1 MGAAVAAPDAEAE
14 GRVDAE
20 DPDGLGEA
28 DSGTHALSPSVSSVA
43 PASAATGRRRRR
55 RGVVMSFRIRG
66 ARRRRG
72 GLARLGLTTV
82 SLDSAAPDITRTRRT
97 YSYLGPAGTFT
108 EAALSQVPEARDQIW
123 RPVRNVGEALADVVE
138 GRSDAAMIAIENSVD
153 GGVSTAQDALATMP
167 GLRIVGEYLVPVNFV
182 LVARP
187 GTRLEDVKLLAA
199 HPVAYAQCLR
209 WLSAELPEHAHLP
222 AASNVAAAVG
232 IVDGLSDADA
242 AIAPPGILDHYDLE
256 LLAERIG
263 DNANAVTRFVLV
275 SRTAPAPAPT
285 GADKTSLI
293 VELPEEYPGALLE
306 LLEQFATRGI
316 NLSLLASRP
325 IGDAL
330 GRYRF
335 VIDADG
341 HVQDER
347 MADALLG
354 LRRFSP
360 KVIYLG
366 SYPRA
371 DRAIVHYP
379 ERYSDDVFIE
389 ARDWLRGLIS
399 GEPDA

>member
-1 MGAAVAAPDAEAE
+1 MTDAAP
-14 GRVDAE
+14 
-20 DPDGLGEA
+20 
-28 DSGTHALSPSVSSVA
+28 A
-43 PASAATGRRRRR
+43 PA
-55 RGVVMSFRIRG
+55 
-66 ARRRRG
+66 
-72 GLARLGLTTV
+72 
-82 SLDSAAPDITRTRRT
+82 RRT

-108 EAALSQVPEARDQIW
+108 EAALAQVPEARGHTW
-123 RPVRNVGEALADVVE
+123 SAVRNVGEALADVVE

-153 GGVSTAQDALATMP
+153 GGVSTAQDALATVP

-187 GTRLEDVKLLAA
+187 GTTLDQVSLVAA
-199 HPVAYAQCLR
+199 HPVAYAQCLQ
-209 WLSAELPEHAHLP
+209 WLTRELPAHAHLP
-222 AASNVAAAVG
+222 AASNVASAVG
-232 IVDGLSDADA
+232 LLDGTSDADA
-242 AIAPPGILDHYDLE
+242 AIAPPTITEHHEFDV
-256 LLAERIG
+256 LAENIG

-275 SRTAPAPAPT
+275 ASTVAPSPAT

-293 VELPEEYPGALLE
+293 VELPEDHPGALLE

-341 HVQDER
+341 HIQDER

-360 KVIYLG
+360 KVIFLG

-371 DRAIVHYP
+371 DRAIVRYP
-379 ERYSDDVFIE
+379 DRYSDEIFVE
-389 ARDWLRGLIS
+389 ARDWLRGLLS
-399 GEPDA
+399 GEPGA

>member
-1 MGAAVAAPDAEAE
+1 VTF
-14 GRVDAE
+14 
-20 DPDGLGEA
+20 DPG
-28 DSGTHALSPSVSSVA
+28 A
-43 PASAATGRRRRR
+43 PAS
-55 RGVVMSFRIRG
+55 
-66 ARRRRG
+66 
-72 GLARLGLTTV
+72 
-82 SLDSAAPDITRTRRT
+82 RT

-108 EAALSQVPEARDQIW
+108 EAALAQVPEARGQRW
-123 RPVRNVGEALADVVE
+123 RSVHNVGEALADVVE

-153 GGVSTAQDALATMP
+153 GGVSTAQDALATMS

-187 GTRLEDVKLLAA
+187 GTRLDDVRVVAA
-199 HPVAYAQCLR
+199 HPVAYAQCLQ
-209 WLSAELPEHAHLP
+209 WLTAQRPAHAHIP

-232 IVDGLSDADA
+232 LLDGSSDADA
-242 AIAPPGILDHYDLE
+242 AIAPPAITEHHDLE
-256 LLAERIG
+256 VLAENIG
-263 DNANAVTRFVLV
+263 DNPNAVTRFVLV
-275 SRTAPAPAPT
+275 ARTVAPPEPT

-293 VELPEEYPGALLE
+293 VELPEDHPGALLE

-341 HVQDER
+341 HIHDER

-360 KVIYLG
+360 KVIFLG
-366 SYPRA
+366 SYARA

-379 ERYSDDVFIE
+379 ERYSDDVFVE
-389 ARDWLRGLIS
+389 ARDWLRALIS
-399 GEPDA
+399 GEPED